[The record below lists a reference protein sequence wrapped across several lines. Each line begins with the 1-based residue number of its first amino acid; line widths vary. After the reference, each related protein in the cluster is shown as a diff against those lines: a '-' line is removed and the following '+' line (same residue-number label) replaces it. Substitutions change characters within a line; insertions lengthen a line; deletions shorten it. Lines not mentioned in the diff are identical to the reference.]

1 MKDIWLLIWGIALL
15 IGQAVCL
22 FARKVWVRMIPVFI
36 TVALMAFCVIMYA
49 ASGFTN
55 WGYLILLLLA
65 ASLLGAMGLL
75 WLGYG
80 IVRLVKKMR

>member
-1 MKDIWLLIWGIALL
+1 MEDIWLLIWGIALL